1 MYTVG
6 GLFKKD
12 EILHIYK
19 IGRQLFCI
27 GFWAIY
33 VHCAPLTRML
43 AHI

>member
-1 MYTVG
+1 MYTVC

-12 EILHIYK
+12 EILQIYK
-19 IGRQLFCI
+19 IGPHLFCI

-33 VHCAPLTRML
+33 VYCAPLTRML